1 MMKAVF
7 VSAGSS
13 SHKNVPSNWSKWTCL
28 NVRWNCIRLSCELM
42 LTEFEEHI
50 VKRSIRSG
58 GPGSRQLFKT
68 EEVRRLSIAAFMHNP
83 NWCGGGDLHQ
93 MAMHGCSCVL
103 KITVYF
109 LNNFLNNNTINFR
122 RVGIFMC
129 MFSTNG
135 VIGWKK
141 WMVVFPG
148 KI

>member
-1 MMKAVF
+1 
-7 VSAGSS
+7 
-13 SHKNVPSNWSKWTCL
+13 
-28 NVRWNCIRLSCELM
+28 M

-109 LNNFLNNNTINFR
+109 LNKSSS
-122 RVGIFMC
+122 
-129 MFSTNG
+129 FSITTPSILEEL
-135 VIGWKK
+135 VSS
-141 WMVVFPG
+141 
-148 KI
+148 